1 MTMRPAS
8 MIPGPQA
15 DENIRHEQEES
26 CFSEFS
32 DARENVRRSVPLTP
46 GTAGEGPVTF

>member
-1 MTMRPAS
+1 MAMRPTS
-8 MIPGPQA
+8 RIPGPRA
-15 DENIRHEQEES
+15 DEDIRHEQQES

-32 DARENVRRSVPLTP
+32 DARENVRRSVPLTR